1 VIAMINS
8 LNKAGATFA
17 LICLTLGACSSI
29 PTGIQPGTWELTTAD
44 GQTTDV
50 ELSELR
56 TGQYYIDSGT
66 NPISGVYALESEEL
80 TMRKPDN
87 PRMKGYVWLVRP
99 DMSMVL
105 VNEAPVELSGQ
116 RLVSATLVGPK

>member
-1 VIAMINS
+1 MNNS
-8 LNKAGATFA
+8 PNKACATVA
-17 LICLTLGACSSI
+17 LICLMLGACSSVQ
-29 PTGIQPGTWELTTAD
+29 PTGIRPGTWELMTAD

-56 TGQYYIDSGT
+56 AGQYYLDSGT

-80 TMRKPDN
+80 KMRQPDN

-105 VNEAPVELSGQ
+105 VDEAPVELSGQ
-116 RLVSATLVGPK
+116 RLVSSTLVGPK